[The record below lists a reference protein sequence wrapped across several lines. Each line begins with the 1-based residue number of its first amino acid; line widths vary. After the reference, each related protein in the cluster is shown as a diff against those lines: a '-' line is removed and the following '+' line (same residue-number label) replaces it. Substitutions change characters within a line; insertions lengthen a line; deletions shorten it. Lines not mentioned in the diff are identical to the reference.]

1 MFYVQGN
8 GHVYTTGV
16 YSISASCCESL
27 SSKEGVNG
35 EQALTVIKGLRGYYY
50 DDSSILTAEEIQDCE
65 YIDKDA
71 VEGMIADLG
80 KKNIS
85 LSAEDMVDV
94 FPDAVRTDSQNRL
107 CINYQSVIT
116 MLVEAVKQQQIEIE
130 ELKMLLKDSGL
141 VKP

>member
-1 MFYVQGN
+1 MIAGVHTCFMF
-8 GHVYTTGV
+8 
-16 YSISASCCESL
+16 
-27 SSKEGVNG
+27 
-35 EQALTVIKGLRGYYY
+35 KGMDMYY